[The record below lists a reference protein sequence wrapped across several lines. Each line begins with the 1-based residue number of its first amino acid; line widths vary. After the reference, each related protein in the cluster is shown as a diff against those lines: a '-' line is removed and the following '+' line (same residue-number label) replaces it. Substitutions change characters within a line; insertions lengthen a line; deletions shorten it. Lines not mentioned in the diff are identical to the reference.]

1 MMRFLVT
8 EKEHFHLTLIG
19 VVFTSESIFTPME
32 NHLVLVYQGEP
43 SKTRGHF
50 WPLFLFDFCCK
61 PQFGNMIELIV
72 VDKNV
77 VVTLKT

>member
-1 MMRFLVT
+1 MGLTLIQLLLDLTEVISMMRFLVT

-50 WPLFLFDFCCK
+50 
-61 PQFGNMIELIV
+61 
-72 VDKNV
+72 
-77 VVTLKT
+77 